1 MQKYENIFFA
11 FFRQCYDD
19 LGLGCNP
26 RAQKK
31 NINFPIANSI
41 LKYFQQVK
49 KSEKITIERR
59 NTKFLNAIGLIDV
72 GLIVQAQ

>member
-11 FFRQCYDD
+11 FFRQLDD

-59 NTKFLNAIGLIDV
+59 NTKFLNAIGIDI
-72 GLIVQAQ
+72 GLSVQAQ